1 MPTILIVAG
10 PNGAGKTTFAT
21 GLILDQRP
29 GYRFVNADEIAREL
43 TGLSGGER
51 DIRAGRL
58 MLERLDALLEQDAD
72 IVLETTL
79 SSRLY
84 ARRIPDWKARGYEVA
99 LIYLRLPNVEASI
112 ARVAHRVRLGGHGVP
127 EADLRRRFGRSL
139 ANLETYKALA
149 DMWEVWDSGDG
160 EPVLAEKSP
169 R

>member
-1 MPTILIVAG
+1 
-10 PNGAGKTTFAT
+10 
-21 GLILDQRP
+21 
-29 GYRFVNADEIAREL
+29 
-43 TGLSGGER
+43 
-51 DIRAGRL
+51 
-58 MLERLDALLEQDAD
+58 MLERLDSLLEQRAD

-84 ARRIPDWKARGYEVA
+84 ARRIPGWKAIGYEVT
-99 LIYLRLPNVEASI
+99 LIYLRLPDVDASI

-149 DMWEVWDSGDG
+149 DMWEVWDSRDG
-160 EPVLAEKSP
+160 APVLAEKSP